1 MSIKDMIPQN
11 DSKQVSSGP
20 NGPRPSRKGAWN
32 EIAPYAALSLGSFL
46 CGLVMVLLLLWK
58 ADILTK
64 LGLVGYF
71 YYLVLLPL
79 GLSAAGFLFGAL
91 KSYGRYRGQ
100 QLRGTLELGGPVVG
114 ALLVILLGFLLPPPA
129 TNFALTIYVHG
140 EVGLHD
146 MVLKGSDYVLIDI
159 GSERRREPIGDK
171 SQAFFPE
178 IPASF
183 RGQQVNILL
192 ESDSYELV
200 HPGQRPRLDGT
211 SLYLAVRKKAGRIA
225 GRVQNEGG
233 RPLRGVNITAVGLTM
248 ITNSEGI
255 FELIIPG
262 DRMKKEVSLQA
273 VSEGYVPWHDNSVV
287 TNANDLIITL
297 RHQP

>member
-1 MSIKDMIPQN
+1 MPIKDVTTQN
-11 DSKQVSSGP
+11 NSKKVSSGP

-32 EIAPYAALSLGSFL
+32 EIVPYAALSLGSFL

-71 YYLVLLPL
+71 YYLILVPL

-91 KSYGRYRGQ
+91 RSYGRYIGQ
-100 QLRGTLELGGPVVG
+100 HLGGTVELGGPVVG
-114 ALLVILLGFLLPPPA
+114 ALLVIVLGFQLPPPA

-140 EVGLHD
+140 EAGPHE
-146 MVLKGSDYVLIDI
+146 MVIKGSGYVLVDI

-171 SQAFFPE
+171 GQAFFPE

-192 ESDSYELV
+192 ESDAYELV
-200 HPGQRPRLDGT
+200 HPSQRPRLDGT
-211 SLYLAVRKKAGRIA
+211 SLYLAVRKKAGRIT
-225 GRVQNEGG
+225 GRVQDEGG
-233 RPLRGVNITAVGLTM
+233 RPLRGVKITAAGLTT
-248 ITNSEGI
+248 ITNSVGT
-255 FELIIPG
+255 FEIIISG
-262 DRMKKEVSLQA
+262 DSMQKEVSLQA
-273 VSEGYVPWHDNSVV
+273 LSEGYVPWHDNSVV